1 MKKIL
6 TLLIITLSIFMTGCY
21 TNVIDLDD
29 EGGGDNGN
37 NTGLV
42 IADRTQLNQQIFA
55 ESSVCE
61 VKFTSQTSWEV
72 NFMDNNEAQSWIAFS
87 PSIVEYGGG
96 HTLSIY
102 VDENSTGAHRTATLR
117 LYSGGQS
124 ETITINQSGKLS
136 DGSTPPPYKKD
147 SYTDIVERVSVQAY
161 TNDVIESSW
170 RTEWRFIPNPETG
183 EVYTMRYFLINS
195 EGEEMEQEIN
205 NNGFTID
212 HAFFGFIS
220 RDSYEVIRRR
230 HSQVVL
236 NACNF
241 IIRQDIQEF
250 DYQNEVNPEPI
261 RWEVIHRYSAYR
273 RVSERDE
280 LGTTEYR
287 WTDGNMVEQKQTPN
301 YSEESS
307 TLFTYAYRTEL
318 NDRTN
323 IDLNA
328 LLGEDMYAAI
338 GLLGKRSK
346 NLLSSITD
354 AKAGVTFFEYSFDP
368 KGRVE
373 TIILKRSFDGNI
385 DSFSTVFTVHY
396 ANDNSGNKDDNDSK

>member
-1 MKKIL
+1 MKRIL
-6 TLLIITLSIFMTGCY
+6 ILLIIALSVCMTGCY

-29 EGGGDNGN
+29 EGGGNGN
-37 NTGLV
+37 NTKLV

-55 ESSVCE
+55 ESRVCE
-61 VKFTSQTSWEV
+61 VNFRSQTGWNV

-87 PSIVEYGGG
+87 PSIVEYGGE
-96 HTLSIY
+96 HTLSIN

-136 DGSTPPPYKKD
+136 DGSTPPPYEKE

-161 TNDVIESSW
+161 TYDVIESSW
-170 RTEWRFIPNPETG
+170 STEWRFVSNPETG
-183 EVYTMRYFLINS
+183 EVYTMRYFLINY
-195 EGEEMEQEIN
+195 ENEEIEQEIN
-205 NNGFTID
+205 NNGFMID
-212 HAFFGFIS
+212 HAFFGFVS
-220 RDSYEVIRRR
+220 QDSYEVIRRQ
-230 HSQVVL
+230 HHQVVL
-236 NACNF
+236 NGCNF
-241 IIRQDIQEF
+241 IIHQDIKEF
-250 DYQNEVNPEPI
+250 DYQNGANPEPI
-261 RWEVIHRYSAYR
+261 RREVTHRYSAYR

-280 LGTTEYR
+280 WITNDYR
-287 WTDGNMVEQKQTPN
+287 WEDGNMVEQKQTQN
-301 YSEESS
+301 YSEESI
-307 TLFTYAYRTEL
+307 TRFTYTYRTEL

-328 LLGEDMYAAI
+328 LLGEDVYAAI

-354 AKAGVTFFEYSFDP
+354 AKAGVTFFEYSFDA

-373 TIILKRSFDGNI
+373 TITLKRSFDGNI

-396 ANDNSGNKDDNDSK
+396 ANDNGGDNDDNGSK